1 MRLQAVIIERII
13 LSGLITLVVAIATHH
28 NGSSING
35 LSFLSNIT
43 PLASL
48 ENIEFDQSLYQT
60 DYTLS
65 QNPVINS
72 RININ

>member
-1 MRLQAVIIERII
+1 MRLQGVIVERVI

-28 NGSSING
+28 NASSIHG
-35 LSFLSNIT
+35 FSFLSHIT
-43 PLASL
+43 PLAEL
-48 ENIEFDQSLYQT
+48 EGIELDRDLYQT

-65 QNPVINS
+65 QSPVINT